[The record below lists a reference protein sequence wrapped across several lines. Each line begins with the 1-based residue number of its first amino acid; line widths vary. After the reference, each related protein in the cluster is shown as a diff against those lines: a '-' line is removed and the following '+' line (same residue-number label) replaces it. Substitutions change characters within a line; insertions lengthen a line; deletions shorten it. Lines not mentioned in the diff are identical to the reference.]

1 MKKSK
6 DKRFIQIRKEKI
18 NTWSEILIIV
28 DKETGVEYSF
38 SSTGFSN
45 QLIPVLDRNG
55 LPKINKEY
63 DPEKEKISTD

>member
-1 MKKSK
+1 MKKNK

-38 SSTGFSN
+38 SSTGLSH
-45 QLIPVLDRNG
+45 QLVPVLDRNG

-63 DPEKEKISTD
+63 DPENNKSIAD

>member
-1 MKKSK
+1 MKKNK

-18 NTWSEILIIV
+18 NTWSEILILV

-45 QLIPVLDRNG
+45 QLKPILDRNG

-63 DPEKEKISTD
+63 DPENNKSITD